1 MKEIESSDLLDFKEK
16 LSLIKTG
23 EDQEKGAIFMIN
35 MNNSGNQNTGFLA
48 LIADDDFYHLRPFD
62 KKSILYLLVRFI
74 GDLTADIILLY
85 DNQMNLD
92 FKNKG
97 CPYAYVE
104 QQILEL
110 QMVERSIKDVN
121 MREIKCDYGLL
132 EFDEKYRTKIEVS
145 VPLSTKTILLLEQS
159 LIKDIKERIILQAKN
174 QEKLLNKIFKMILMI
189 L

>member
-16 LSLIKTG
+16 LSLKKTG

-35 MNNSGNQNTGFLA
+35 MNNLGNQNTGFLA
-48 LIADDDFYHLRPFD
+48 LITDDDFYHLRPFD

-74 GDLTADIILLY
+74 GDLTTDIILLY

-121 MREIKCDYGLL
+121 MREIKCDYSGLL

-159 LIKDIKERIILQAKN
+159 LIKDIKERIILQQAKN
-174 QEKLLNKIFKMILMI
+174 QEKLWNKIFI
-189 L
+189 

>member
-1 MKEIESSDLLDFKEK
+1 
-16 LSLIKTG
+16 
-23 EDQEKGAIFMIN
+23 MIN

-48 LIADDDFYHLRPFD
+48 LITDDDFYHLRPFD

-121 MREIKCDYGLL
+121 MREIKCDYSGLFA
-132 EFDEKYRTKIEVS
+132 FDEKYSKKIELS
-145 VPLSTKTILLLEQS
+145 VPLSTKNILFLEQS
-159 LIKDIKERIILQAKN
+159 LIKDAKERIILQQAKN
-174 QEKLLNKIFKMILMI
+174 QEKLWNKIFI
-189 L
+189 